1 MRFILCLLIF
11 ISSGVSLAQT
21 SRPRAKSKTTRTAP
35 VAPQPKAD
43 VEDEIY
49 VQSRKMEI
57 DNGGSRYLNWSVEA
71 EFELPIQFGGK
82 LVGRTQRNIY
92 GSLGAGFGPEFLMS
106 ALGSFAGNANGV
118 GKQMGLIIADALV
131 NSLVLDARMGWAF
144 QGDEGLFIEVGYLMM
159 SSQGGRTDRRNLEEA
174 LGYPYLLSDSTKA
187 RVDATLHS
195 ITAHAGYTIKAA
207 DSFYISMEGG
217 VVKPIAVASNVKIDD
232 PFDPIV
238 AESRRRD
245 LQSAMDKAMV
255 KMFVPTIGI
264 RGVYMF

>member
-1 MRFILCLLIF
+1 MRFILCVLIF
-11 ISSGVSLAQT
+11 VSSGVSLAQT
-21 SRPRAKSKTTRTAP
+21 SRPRTKPKATHPAP
-35 VAPQPKAD
+35 PPPKAD
-43 VEDEIY
+43 VEDEIF
-49 VQSRKMEI
+49 VQSRKMEVE
-57 DNGGSRYLNWSVEA
+57 NGGSRYLNWSIEA

-82 LVGRTQRNIY
+82 LVGRTQKNIY
-92 GSLGAGFGPEFLMS
+92 GSIGAGFGPEFLMS

-118 GKQMGLIIADALV
+118 GKQMGMIIADALV

-144 QGDEGLFIEVGYLMM
+144 QGDEGLFAEVGYLMM

-187 RVDATLHS
+187 RVDATVHAA
-195 ITAHAGYTIKAA
+195 TFHAGYTIKAA

-217 VVKPIAVASNVKIDD
+217 VMKPVAVASNVKIED
-232 PFDPIV
+232 PFDPVV

-245 LQSAMDKAMV
+245 LQTAMDKAIM